1 MTRLWR
7 LLLAF
12 GLLMIF
18 LVATP
23 GVAGAH
29 AQLESSEP
37 GQSAVL
43 LVPPTRVLLHF
54 GEPVEINFGSLRVIG
69 PGGARVDGGAAHHP
83 DADTH
88 AVTTSLSGNLPNG
101 TYIVA
106 WRVVSA
112 DSHPVHGAYV
122 FSVGSAKGAARA
134 DAIAA
139 SIANQGGDAAVGFA
153 YWLVRT
159 AAFIGL
165 LVLVGLALVV
175 STLWREGGR
184 TRRVARL
191 LWWSWWAVLVCTLLG
206 VIVQGVVASAWV
218 GEQANL
224 DDAHFGANIGHLLQ
238 EPVFRP
244 TGGEAIPMAVVNV
257 CIDDLQGNLRKDLRG
272 GT

>member
-7 LLLAF
+7 LFLAF
-12 GLLMIF
+12 GLLAIF

-23 GVAGAH
+23 GVASAH

-43 LVPPTRVLLHF
+43 LVPPTGVLLHF
-54 GEPVEINFGSLRVIG
+54 GEPVEINFGFLRVIG

-83 DADTH
+83 GADTH
-88 AVTTSLSGNLPNG
+88 AVTTSLPANLPNG
-101 TYIVA
+101 TYIVD

-112 DSHPVHGAYV
+112 DSHPVHGAYG
-122 FSVGSAKGAARA
+122 FSVGTAKGAARA

-139 SIANQGGDAAVGFA
+139 SIANQGGDATVGVA

-175 STLWREGGR
+175 STLWRQGGR

-206 VIVQGVVASAWV
+206 VIIQGVVASGLPLADAYRPSLISAV
-218 GEQANL
+218 LHTRFGEVAVL
-224 DDAHFGANIGHLLQ
+224 RLALL
-238 EPVFRP
+238 
-244 TGGEAIPMAVVNV
+244 AAMAV
-257 CIDDLQGNLRKDLRG
+257 ILRSTSPCGCQRWHSAPSS
-272 GT
+272 